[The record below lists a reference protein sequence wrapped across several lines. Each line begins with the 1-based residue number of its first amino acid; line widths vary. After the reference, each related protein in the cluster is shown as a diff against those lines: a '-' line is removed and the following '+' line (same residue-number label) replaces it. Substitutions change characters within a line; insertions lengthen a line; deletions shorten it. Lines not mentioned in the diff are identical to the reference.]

1 MIRRPPRSTRT
12 DTLFPYTTL
21 FRSSGTLDFIE
32 TDHGPMFLEAGPPV
46 SPFGGGHPCAFA
58 GAGVQGNLGTVP
70 EISGVAFRIME
81 HVTLADPSTWKD
93 GDRTGRI
100 LRWEEVELLR
110 QKNYAEKK
118 TMLPTI

>member
-1 MIRRPPRSTRT
+1 
-12 DTLFPYTTL
+12 
-21 FRSSGTLDFIE
+21 
-32 TDHGPMFLEAGPPV
+32 MFLEAGPPV

-100 LRWEEVELLR
+100 LSWEEVELLR
-110 QKNYAEKK
+110 SEEHTSELQSLMRISYAVFCLKIKK
-118 TMLPTI
+118 H

>member
-1 MIRRPPRSTRT
+1 MGRRPPRSTRT
-12 DTLFPYTTL
+12 DTFLPYTTL
-21 FRSSGTLDFIE
+21 CRS
-32 TDHGPMFLEAGPPV
+32 GPMFLEAGPPV

-100 LRWEEVELLR
+100 LSWEEVELLR
-110 QKNYAEKK
+110 QKN
-118 TMLPTI
+118 